1 MKNTIKL
8 LSLLLLGITLLNS
21 SCRQEESEFIEAP
34 LEESLKANSNVASLL
49 SKTAMKD
56 GSDDNII
63 DNASCLSVQLPVT
76 IIANGIE
83 IVVDDPEDFETIED
97 IFDELEDDQD
107 ILEIIFPITLILSDF
122 EEVVINNLNDLANY
136 VASCSG
142 ENEFDDDIECAD
154 IKYPITAS
162 VFNSQNEVID
172 TITITDD
179 ETLYAFLDELEDSDI
194 VNINFPITIILFDG
208 TEVEASNLN
217 DLETILDNAEDDCDE
232 DDDNDYNDDD
242 CDNCTSEQLTEVL
255 TGCSDW
261 IVDKLERNDQD
272 LEDMYTAYQFNFQND
287 GTVSATETTNT
298 YFGTWTASGSG
309 NNITVQIDMPDLS
322 DFNASW
328 ILHEIEVG
336 GSETDVDLRLGDDR
350 LRFESSCTT
359 GGGDG
364 GTGFTLGTILTD
376 GTWIVSSYLDDGV
389 DETTTF
395 SNYTFG
401 FDASGSVEANDGN
414 PVSGTWSYLES
425 SNKLIL
431 NFGTAMPLEELNDDW
446 DVVTETE
453 TQVELS
459 SVSGGGGGTDTLILT
474 KQ

>member
-8 LSLLLLGITLLNS
+8 LSLLLLGITLINT

-34 LEESLKANSNVASLL
+34 QEESLKANSNVASLL

-107 ILEIIFPITLILSDF
+107 ILEIIFPITIILSDF
-122 EEVVINNLNDLANY
+122 EEVVINNLSDLANY

-162 VFNSQNEVID
+162 IFNSQNEVID
-172 TITITDD
+172 TVTITDD
-179 ETLYAFLDELEDSDI
+179 ETLYAFLDELEDTDI
-194 VNINFPITIILFDG
+194 VNINFPITVILFDG

-287 GTVSATETTNT
+287 GTVSAMETTNT

-328 ILHEIEVG
+328 ILHEIEG
-336 GSETDVDLRLGDDR
+336 GGNETDVDLRLGDDR
-350 LRFESSCTT
+350 LRFESSCSA
-359 GGGDG
+359 GNGDG
-364 GTGFTLGTILTD
+364 GSGTTLGTILTD
-376 GTWIVSSYLDDGV
+376 GVWEISSYLDDGM
-389 DETTTF
+389 DETSTF
-395 SNYTFG
+395 NNYTFDFNVNG
-401 FDASGSVEANDGN
+401 AVEANNGS
-414 PVSGTWSYLES
+414 PVSGNWTFQES

-431 NFGTAMPLEELNDDW
+431 DFGTNIPLDELNDDW

-459 SVSGGGGGTDTLILT
+459 SVSGGDGGTETLILT